1 MRRGGYKSVS
11 HDATGSFSG
20 KIGSLA
26 GADGTYAFGSNA
38 ENFVLSSNVSPA
50 QNGDS
55 YVVQPPSSQL
65 SDHYSATTHI
75 AELSSTVPG
84 STLLGSTRNLSGFAA
99 GMVQTN
105 NAGTL
110 VVTPYASTG
119 SFGNSVKFD
128 VDSRSVSASFEL
140 KHANYTGGGSVPR
153 MNVSFGNSASAP
165 ESERASVFIDNDR
178 YAAVETNDSLGNSV
192 RGDSGISKDADA
204 KSYFISNT
212 LVDGADSA
220 IFAGVTTK
228 CTCAF
233 LEWGYWGTHLSIDNP
248 SPTPDEQMQVHLG
261 TWAAGR
267 ILGPNDLPSGG
278 SASYV
283 GHAVG
288 SVVNGGS
295 QYLAAGNFSMNVD
308 FGTRTGTA
316 TISNFDGRTF
326 GANISE
332 PNPLRIRT
340 SSAAMFPM
348 AAR

>member
-1 MRRGGYKSVS
+1 M
-11 HDATGSFSG
+11 
-20 KIGSLA
+20 
-26 GADGTYAFGSNA
+26 
-38 ENFVLSSNVSPA
+38 
-50 QNGDS
+50 
-55 YVVQPPSSQL
+55 VQPPSSQL
-65 SDHYSATTHI
+65 KDHYSATTHV
-75 AELSSTVPG
+75 ADLSSTVAG
-84 STLLGSTRNLSGFAA
+84 STLLGSTRNMSGFAA
-99 GMVQTN
+99 GMVQTS

-128 VDSRSVSASFEL
+128 VDSRSVSASFVL
-140 KHANYTGGGSVPR
+140 KDENYTGGGSQPS
-153 MNVSFGNSASAP
+153 MKVSFGNSASAP

-178 YAAVETNDSLGNSV
+178 YAAIETNESLGNSLRDDGGV
-192 RGDSGISKDADA
+192 SKDADA
-204 KSYFISNT
+204 KSYFIANT

-233 LEWGYWGTHLSIDNP
+233 LEWGYWGTHFSIDNP
-248 SPTPDEQMQVHLG
+248 SPAPDEQAQVHLG

-267 ILGPNDLPSGG
+267 ILGPNDLPSSG

-288 SVVNGGS
+288 SVVNGGG
-295 QYLAAGNFSMNVD
+295 QYMAAGNFNMSVD

-326 GANISE
+326 GSNISQVSPFADQNLFSGTVSDGGTMSGNLNAALVQG
-332 PNPLRIRT
+332 PN
-340 SSAAMFPM
+340 SNFDGVVGSFSAVDGAWM
-348 AAR
+348 ATGVAVGERLP